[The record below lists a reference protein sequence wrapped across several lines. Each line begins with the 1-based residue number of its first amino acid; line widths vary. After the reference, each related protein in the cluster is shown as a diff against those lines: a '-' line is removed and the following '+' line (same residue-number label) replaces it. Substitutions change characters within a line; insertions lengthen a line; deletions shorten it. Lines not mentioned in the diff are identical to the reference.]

1 MKVWVTKYALTRG
14 LFEMNA
20 EIIDRGAKH
29 VYAKGKGPSGGHIF
43 TREWTKT
50 REEAIEKA
58 EKMKKARI
66 TSLKRAITKMQA
78 KTF

>member
-1 MKVWVTKYALTRG
+1 MKVWVTKYALTQG

-20 EIIDRGAKH
+20 EILDRGAKN

-50 REEAIEKA
+50 RDEAVEKA
-58 EKMKKARI
+58 EKMRKARI
-66 TSLKRAITKMQA
+66 SSLKRAITNMRA
-78 KTF
+78 KKF